1 MKYFLLIASI
11 FWLTTTSLSIAAEGE
26 IGKVRNVSGEAYL
39 IRADTR
45 ELIEL
50 GVPIQQ
56 NDILETSAN
65 STVGITFNDN
75 TVLSTGPN
83 STVHM
88 EQFQFN
94 PSNLKGNFRANLK
107 KGTLSII
114 SGDIAR
120 GNSNAMVI
128 KTPSAVLGVRGTRF
142 LVRVLDDE

>member
-1 MKYFLLIASI
+1 MRYFLLIPSI
-11 FWLTTTSLSIAAEGE
+11 LWLTTTSLSIAAEGE

-39 IRADTR
+39 IRADAR

-56 NDILETSAN
+56 NDILETSADG
-65 STVGITFNDN
+65 TVGITFNDN